1 MLPPRA
7 HLLTTLITAAAITFV
22 GNAWAGDDA
31 PKGKP
36 LDEWSVRDGYSLSV
50 AARGFELPTEV
61 TAVPTPGAAPTS
73 PRFFVAELRGK
84 IKAIAK
90 DGSVSDLTAIS
101 TFLPKAEWPD
111 YAGEA
116 GLGSLC
122 LDPAHG
128 YLFATYAYR
137 DGGGVLRNGIARF
150 TLQPGSFEGKPS
162 DPQNYSEPL
171 AKTPGAFSHQI
182 GSCVVSGDSV
192 FISIGDGGNPAK
204 SHDLDTPLGKIIRLT
219 LDGAPYPQNP
229 FFSGGG
235 FRASVHAYGLRNT
248 FGLSLVDGRLFAAE
262 NGIEIDRFEELR
274 AGADHG
280 WDGTDASITM
290 NALAVFSPT
299 IGPAHVVHSAP
310 DSKVFEPST
319 TDRFLI
325 AASNAKQGPGIV
337 NVSFDMKQNV
347 VVDTPR
353 YFVHY
358 DGNAEG
364 QGVAGIS
371 LTDDG
376 LYFAPLLPVGESG
389 VVLVTRYEP
398 AKQHTSIIGK
408 KAGDPLGKRAC
419 LGCHSLNGVGGRVG
433 PPLDFNSVI
442 TRTETKVLDPSY
454 RKIVEGLDAMTEEAL
469 VLGRAGRHEV
479 LDAPTELKVRTW
491 VINRIMNP
499 KFDMPDAQMPMLGI
513 DRKEAEQ
520 IADRLIGSPPRSKT
534 GEILHSG
541 RFLAGFGGGFALA
554 SLCSSLLIVLV
565 LRRRK
570 KAKEPSGSN

>member
-1 MLPPRA
+1 MLSPRA
-7 HLLTTLITAAAITFV
+7 CLLTALTIAASISHV
-22 GNAWAGDDA
+22 GEVWAGDA
-31 PKGKP
+31 SKGNP

-61 TAVPTPGAAPTS
+61 TAIKTPGSAPSS

-84 IKAIAK
+84 IKAIAN
-90 DGSVSDLTAIS
+90 DGTVSDLTTIS

-137 DGGGVLRNGIARF
+137 DPGGVLRNGIARF
-150 TLQPGSFEGKPS
+150 SLQPGTFEGKPS
-162 DPQNYSEPL
+162 DPRNYSEPL

-182 GSCVVSGDSV
+182 GSCIVDTDSV
-192 FISIGDGGNPAK
+192 LISIGDGGNPAK

-229 FFSGGG
+229 FYSAGG
-235 FRASVHAYGLRNT
+235 FRASVYAYGLRNT
-248 FGLSLVDGRLFAAE
+248 FGLSLVAGRLFAAE

-280 WDGTDASITM
+280 WDGSDPSITM
-290 NALAVFSPT
+290 NALAIFSPT
-299 IGPAHVVHSAP
+299 VGPAHLVHAEP
-310 DSKVFEPST
+310 VNKVFEPST
-319 TDRFLI
+319 ADRFLI
-325 AASNAKQGPGIV
+325 AASNGKQGPGVI
-337 NVSFDMKQNV
+337 NVSLDLKQNV
-347 VVDTPR
+347 VVETPR

-358 DGNAEG
+358 DGDAEG
-364 QGVAGIS
+364 QGIAGIA

-389 VVLVTRYEP
+389 VVFVTRYDP
-398 AKQHTSIIGK
+398 PKQHTSIIGK
-408 KAGDPLGKRAC
+408 KAGDPLAKRAC

-433 PPLDFNSVI
+433 PPLDYNSVY

-454 RKIVEGLDAMTEEAL
+454 AKIVEGLDKMTEEA
-469 VLGRAGRHEV
+469 VVIGHQGRHEV
-479 LDAPTELKVRTW
+479 LDAPRDLKVRTW

-499 KFDMPDAQMPMLGI
+499 KFDMPDAQMPTLGI
-513 DRKEAEQ
+513 ERKEAEQ

-534 GEILHSG
+534 SEVLHSG
-541 RFLAGFGGGFALA
+541 RFLAGFAGGAALSA
-554 SLCSSLLIVLV
+554 GCCGILLLFV

-570 KAKEPSGSN
+570 KPVPVAGAN